1 MKKPIIGIVSKNIT
15 IEDFY
20 GWQWQ
25 RICDSVRYALVKNDA
40 IVIGILPQRNSQRF
54 SLEDEHEEIE
64 IDKEEI
70 KMLETTLK
78 LCDGIILQGG
88 ISSNNYEEYIAKYCY
103 EKDIPCM
110 GICAGFNNMIRAL
123 GGTTKNLES
132 IDIHDR
138 PDLKY
143 AHSCKVID
151 KNSRFYQ
158 IVRQEKFEVNS
169 VHTYIAD
176 KVPDCL
182 KVVAKSGDGQVEV
195 IENSSKKFFIGIK
208 YHPELLVDYDEKQNR
223 IFEEFVYT
231 CKN

>member
-15 IEDFY
+15 IEEFY

-54 SLEDEHEEIE
+54 SLEDEHEDIE
-64 IDKEEI
+64 IDENEI
-70 KMLETTLK
+70 KMLNETLK
-78 LCDGIILQGG
+78 LCDGIVLQGG
-88 ISSNNYEEYIAKYCY
+88 LSSNNYEEYVAKYCF
-103 EKDIPCM
+103 ENDIPCI

-123 GGTTKNLES
+123 GGTTRKLEN

-143 AHSCKVID
+143 AHGCTIID
-151 KNSRFYQ
+151 KNSRFYEILKQ
-158 IVRQEKFEVNS
+158 DNFEVNS

-176 KVPDCL
+176 IVPESL
-182 KVVAKSGDGQVEV
+182 KIVAKSDDGQVEV
-195 IENSSKKFFIGIK
+195 VENSSKKFFIGIK
-208 YHPELLVDYDEKQNR
+208 YHPELLVDCDEKQNR
-223 IFEEFVYT
+223 IFEEFVKS
-231 CKN
+231 CGK